1 METETLIHYP
11 NLRTILEVENVLKGA
26 DETISKNEIMRRL
39 PKKIMRQ
46 TLNAIIDYL
55 EESGKIL
62 NGEKG
67 VLWTFNENPKF
78 KKLLR
83 DSAEA

>member
-11 NLRTILEVENVLKGA
+11 NLRTILEVENVLKEA
-26 DETISKNEIMRRL
+26 DEPISKNEIMRRL

-78 KKLLR
+78 KKLIR
-83 DSAEA
+83 DSAKA

>member
-1 METETLIHYP
+1 METENLIHYP
-11 NLRTILEVENVLKGA
+11 NLKTILEVEKVLKEA
-26 DETISKNEIMRRL
+26 DVPISKNEIMRRL

-67 VLWTFNENPKF
+67 ILWTFNENPKF

-83 DSAEA
+83 DSVGV

>member
-1 METETLIHYP
+1 METENLIHYP
-11 NLRTILEVENVLKGA
+11 NLKTILEVEKVLKEA
-26 DETISKNEIMRRL
+26 DVPISKNEIMRRL

-67 VLWTFNENPKF
+67 ILWAFNENPKF

-83 DSAEA
+83 DSVGV

>member
-11 NLRTILEVENVLKGA
+11 NLRTILEVENVLKEA
-26 DETISKNEIMRRL
+26 DEPISKNEIMRRL

>member
-26 DETISKNEIMRRL
+26 DEPISKNEIMRRL

-55 EESGKIL
+55 EESGKVL

-83 DSAEA
+83 DSAKA

>member
-1 METETLIHYP
+1 MQTGTLIHYP
-11 NLRTILEVENVLKGA
+11 NLKTILKVEKVLQKA
-26 DETISKNEIMRRL
+26 DEPISKNEIMRRL
-39 PKKIMRQ
+39 PKKVMRQ

-62 NGEKG
+62 NGKNG

-83 DSAEA
+83 DSVEV

>member
-11 NLRTILEVENVLKGA
+11 NLRTILEVENVLKEA
-26 DETISKNEIMRRL
+26 DEPISKNEIMRRL
-39 PKKIMRQ
+39 NKKIMRQ